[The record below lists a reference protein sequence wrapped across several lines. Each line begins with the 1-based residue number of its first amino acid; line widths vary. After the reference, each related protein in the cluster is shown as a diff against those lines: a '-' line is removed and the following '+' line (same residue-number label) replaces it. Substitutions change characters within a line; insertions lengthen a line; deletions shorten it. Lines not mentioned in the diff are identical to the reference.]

1 MNTRLKPM
9 TAADLPTALATE
21 AACYPEPWSQRI
33 FQDCIAARSKGYR
46 CHMLLLEEVVIGHA
60 VLTLIAG
67 ELELLNFC
75 LHPSHQGRGL
85 AGVYLAA
92 LIAELS
98 EQGAAKIF
106 LEVRRSNTPA
116 RRLYLAAGLQEIGVR
131 KNYYRAEGGR
141 EDAVL
146 MGADLISAAS

>member
-9 TAADLPTALATE
+9 TAADLPTVLATE

-33 FQDCIAARSKGYR
+33 FQDCIEARSKGYR
-46 CHMLLLEEVVIGHA
+46 CHMLLLEEVVVGHA

-67 ELELLNFC
+67 EAELLNFC
-75 LHPSHQGRGL
+75 LHPSHQGLGL
-85 AGVYLAA
+85 AGVYLAT

-116 RRLYLAAGLQEIGVR
+116 RRLYVAAGLQEIGVR
-131 KNYYRAEGGR
+131 KNYYPAEGGR

-146 MGADLISAAS
+146 KGADLISAAS

>member
-1 MNTRLKPM
+1 
-9 TAADLPTALATE
+9 
-21 AACYPEPWSQRI
+21 
-33 FQDCIAARSKGYR
+33 
-46 CHMLLLEEVVIGHA
+46 LLLEEVVVGHA

-67 ELELLNFC
+67 EAELLNFC
-75 LHPSHQGRGL
+75 LHPSHQGLGL
-85 AGVYLAA
+85 AGVYLAT

-116 RRLYLAAGLQEIGVR
+116 RRLYVAAGLQEIGVR
-131 KNYYRAEGGR
+131 KNYYPAEGGR

-146 MGADLISAAS
+146 MGADLIAAAS